1 MGPSPITSMTLS
13 SCTDFRLS
21 RSSRG
26 VCCLPPP
33 FDMSVLQKQ

>member
-13 SCTDFRLS
+13 SCTDLRLS

-26 VCCLPPP
+26 VCCFLSP
-33 FDMSVLQKQ
+33 FDIPIPHK